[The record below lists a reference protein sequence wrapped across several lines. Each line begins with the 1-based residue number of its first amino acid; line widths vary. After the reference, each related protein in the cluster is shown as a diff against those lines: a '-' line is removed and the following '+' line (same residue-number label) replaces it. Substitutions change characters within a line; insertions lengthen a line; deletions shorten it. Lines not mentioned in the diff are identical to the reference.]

1 MTERA
6 WRAALLAAI
15 GAALVVLV
23 AGGLAI
29 LLFDEHAPVVW
40 FMTTVCIA
48 GLLWLL
54 AVALVRR
61 GGLPRWTVW
70 LVIAVAVAMR
80 AMTLA
85 APPLLSTDV
94 YRYVWDGRVQ
104 LAGINPYR
112 YLPVA
117 PALAFLRDDVVYPRI
132 NRADYAHTVYPP
144 AAEAIYALA
153 AVITPG
159 VFGMKL
165 MMTAFDVLALGSLA
179 WLLRVA
185 GREPAELLIYA
196 WLPLTVWEFAGNAHI
211 DAAAA
216 GLLGLALLVAVRGR
230 SVWTGIV
237 LACATL
243 TKFLP
248 AVVLPAFWRP
258 RDWRLPIA
266 FVVTVAVLYV
276 PYVTVGWRVFGF
288 LGGYVSEEGVEN
300 GHGLFLLELLGRV
313 VTLPGWA
320 SAVYIALAL
329 GVLGLLGA
337 WFAFGEP
344 LPAAPGARLL
354 QQARQAV
361 ILGAVVLVAISP
373 HYPWY
378 FAWLAP
384 LACLAPLPSVLW
396 MLAAAPLL
404 AHGAV
409 ETLVVPGAVY
419 LPAAI
424 LALFELRRLPLSHQ
438 AIRSA

>member
-1 MTERA
+1 MSDPA
-6 WRAALLAAI
+6 WRAASLAAI
-15 GAALVVLV
+15 GVALVVLV
-23 AGGLAI
+23 AVGLAI
-29 LLFDEHAPVVW
+29 LLLDEHAPVVW
-40 FMTTVCIA
+40 FMTTVCVA

-61 GGLPRWTVW
+61 GGLPHWTIWV
-70 LVIAVAVAMR
+70 VIAVAVVTR

-104 LAGINPYR
+104 LGGINPYR
-112 YLPVA
+112 YLPIA
-117 PALAFLRDDVVYPRI
+117 PELAFLRDDTVFPRI

-144 AAEAIYALA
+144 AAEGIYAVA
-153 AVITPG
+153 AAITPG

-165 MMTAFDVLALGSLA
+165 MMTAFDALAMVVLA
-179 WLLRVA
+179 WLLRIA

-216 GLLGLALLVAVRGR
+216 GLLALALLFAVRGR
-230 SVWTGIV
+230 VVWTGIV
-237 LACATL
+237 LAFATL

-258 RDWRLPIA
+258 RDCRLPIA
-266 FVVTVAVLYV
+266 FVVTLAVLYV

-300 GHGLFLLELLGRV
+300 GHGIFLLQLLSSV
-313 VTLPGWA
+313 VALPGWA
-320 SAVYIALAL
+320 AVAYIVLAL
-329 GVLGLLGA
+329 SVLAVLA
-337 WFAFGEP
+337 ACFAFGGP

-361 ILGAVVLVAISP
+361 ILGAVVLVAVSP

-378 FAWLAP
+378 FGWLAP

-409 ETLVVPGAVY
+409 ETLVVPGAMYV
-419 LPAAI
+419 PAAI
-424 LALFELRRLPLSHQ
+424 LALLELRRLPMSHQ
-438 AIRSA
+438 IIRSA

>member
-1 MTERA
+1 MSDSA
-6 WRAALLAAI
+6 WRAASLAAI
-15 GAALVVLV
+15 GVALVVLV

-40 FMTTVCIA
+40 FMSTLCVA

-61 GGLPRWTVW
+61 GGLPRWTIW
-70 LVIAVAVAMR
+70 MVIAVAVSMR

-117 PALAFLRDDVVYPRI
+117 PELASLRDDTVYPRI

-144 AAEAIYALA
+144 AAEMIYAA
-153 AVITPG
+153 AAAITPG

-165 MMTAFDVLALGSLA
+165 MMTAFDALAMVVLA

-196 WLPLTVWEFAGNAHI
+196 WLPLTVWEFAGNAHV
-211 DAAAA
+211 DAVAA
-216 GLLGLALLVAVRGR
+216 GLLALALLFAVRGR
-230 SVWTGIV
+230 AVWTGIV
-237 LACATL
+237 LAFATL

-266 FVVTVAVLYV
+266 FVVTLVVLYV
-276 PYVTVGWRVFGF
+276 PYAIVGWQVFGF

-300 GHGLFLLELLGRV
+300 GHGIFLLQLLSSV
-313 VTLPGWA
+313 VALPGWA
-320 SAVYIALAL
+320 AAAYIVLAL
-329 GVLGLLGA
+329 SVLAVLAA
-337 WFAFGEP
+337 WFAFGGP

-361 ILGAVVLVAISP
+361 ILGAVVLVAVSP

-419 LPAAI
+419 VPAAI
-424 LALFELRRLPLSHQ
+424 LALFELRRLPMSHQ